1 VIPRANITAWRAV
14 APWPANEQVEQD
26 LVLSRALVVMFGE
39 KDVADRVVFR
49 GGTAFEINTREHFA
63 FFGTT
68 TRKFTVE
75 NPANLAAKLVS
86 APFTEDLR
94 LLVPP
99 EIEYDPAQAAKLVA
113 ERLNAKL
120 PGEPWRSAQRP

>member
-49 GGTAFEINTREHFA
+49 GGTALSRHGSWIRTGA
-63 FFGTT
+63 S
-68 TRKFTVE
+68 
-75 NPANLAAKLVS
+75 AA
-86 APFTEDLR
+86 
-94 LLVPP
+94 
-99 EIEYDPAQAAKLVA
+99 
-113 ERLNAKL
+113 
-120 PGEPWRSAQRP
+120 